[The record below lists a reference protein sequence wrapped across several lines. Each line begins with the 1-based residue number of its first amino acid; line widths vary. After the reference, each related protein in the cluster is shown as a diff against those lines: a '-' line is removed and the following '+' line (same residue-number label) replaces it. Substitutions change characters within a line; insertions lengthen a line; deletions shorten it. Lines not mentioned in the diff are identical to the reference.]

1 MMVSK
6 GKHYANGLKSSNR
19 SKGFTKVDTL
29 NLSVTLCHKTGFVPD
44 DLTIFIE
51 FVAVDPLCP
60 DDIVNSRIRP
70 FYQFLDIIQFKL
82 KKFVLHCLNPF
93 RFLQCLSNFGRL

>member
-1 MMVSK
+1 MVSK
-6 GKHYANGLKSSNR
+6 GKHNANGLKSSNR

-29 NLSVTLCHKTGFVPD
+29 NLSVSLCYKTSFVPN
-44 DLTIFIE
+44 DLSIFIKL
-51 FVAVDPLCP
+51 VAVDPLCS

-70 FYQFLDIIQFKL
+70 FDQFPDIIQFEL

-93 RFLQCLSNFGRL
+93 CFLECLGNFGGL